1 MIDILMA
8 VYNGEKYLG
17 EQIAS
22 ILAQSETDWRL
33 IINDDCSRDRSYEIA
48 EDYAE
53 KYPDKIILHRSST
66 PTGSAQANFMSMLPL
81 AQSEYIMFS
90 DQDDFWERD
99 KIKLTMG
106 KMKELEKQYGD
117 IPLLVHTELAIA
129 DESLNITHEKFTHFQ
144 GLDPKANT
152 LNRLAAQN
160 NVTGCTT
167 MINRQLLDICKGADP
182 KQMLMHDWWFA
193 MAAAA
198 FGKIG
203 FVDVPT
209 IRYRQHGGNQVGA
222 VNNRSLSGAAKI
234 VSERMKTKKRVSI
247 TYAQAQSF
255 LDCYKN
261 KLPPE
266 AEKCLKIYTSIPSHK
281 KPARIYLL
289 LKHGYLKQN
298 FLTAAGQLVF
308 C

>member
-8 VYNGEKYLG
+8 VYNGEKYLS
-17 EQIAS
+17 EQIDS
-22 ILAQSETDWRL
+22 ILSQSETDWRL
-33 IINDDCSRDRSYEIA
+33 IIGDDMSSDGSYGIA
-48 EDYAE
+48 QSYAE
-53 KYPDKIILHRSST
+53 KYPDKIILHRSSS
-66 PTGSAQANFMSMLPL
+66 PTGSAQANFMSLTRL
-81 AQSEYIMFS
+81 SEAEYIMFS

-99 KIKLTMG
+99 KIKLTLE
-106 KMKELEKQYGD
+106 KMKELEKAHGD

-129 DESLNITHEKFTHFQ
+129 DERLEITHKSFTRFQ
-144 GLDPKANT
+144 GLDPKADT
-152 LNRLAAQN
+152 LNRLVSQN

-167 MINRQLLDICKGADP
+167 MINKRLLDICKDADP
-182 KQMLMHDWWFA
+182 KNMLMHDWWFA

-203 FVDVPT
+203 FVGTPT

-222 VNNRSLSGAAKI
+222 VNNRSLAGAAKI

-247 TYAQAQSF
+247 TYAQARSF
-255 LDCYKN
+255 LDFYRD
-261 KLPPE
+261 KLSPK
-266 AEKCLKIYTSIPSHK
+266 AIKCLEIYTSIPSRS
-281 KPARIYLL
+281 KPARIFLL
-289 LKHGYLKQN
+289 VRHGYLKQN